1 MPRESLDDPAADLL
15 VADSRE
21 GTERDRT
28 AELIGDRGQH
38 TWDRF
43 ASSGERGRIGA
54 VRVCDAAD
62 PGHVPVDVA
71 VGGRVA
77 GRGELPVDQLAEEI
91 ADDDRLWRHGVE
103 GDAAR
108 LDHHQLLTGDTA
120 ERFPLVH
127 TTSPCFGS
135 SAWRSQTSLRSS
147 RIASF
152 TATARGLPG
161 RGRRRACIIVPR
173 PKMSW
178 RPE

>member
-21 GTERDRT
+21 GTDRDRT

-62 PGHVPVDVA
+62 LGHVPVDVA

-91 ADDDRLWRHGVE
+91 ADDDRLGRHGVE

-108 LDHHQLLTGDTA
+108 LDHHQLLTGDTGG
-120 ERFPLVH
+120 EVP
-127 TTSPCFGS
+127 
-135 SAWRSQTSLRSS
+135 
-147 RIASF
+147 
-152 TATARGLPG
+152 ARPYHEPMFRELGVEVADEPPQLED
-161 RGRRRACIIVPR
+161 RLIHRYRPR
-173 PKMSW
+173 LA
-178 RPE
+178 R